1 MRKYFVLCTLLGCVL
16 NTQAQ
21 TYQQWVEKSVE
32 AVEKKDYQT
41 AQTALKQA
49 LVQEPANPN
58 NTLLLINLG
67 TVQRYLKLYAEALNS
82 YNAALAKYPDNVGM
96 LHSRASLYCEM
107 EKWNEALLD
116 YNHILHTDKNNY
128 QAYGQRAMLLVQ
140 QKKYSEAYADYAKL
154 EELKPNLPDG
164 LMGKALIAKMEQKWS
179 EAEEIYT
186 TLTYRY
192 KNRGDLYAHR
202 AECYLHLNKL
212 ARTQQDIEKAIS
224 LNYTD
229 PYVYVLRGQLRLKQY
244 DKGAAVKDFLQAK
257 SLGYNPSV
265 IDEYI
270 RSAGKKP

>member
-1 MRKYFVLCTLLGCVL
+1 MRPLPYIPTMWGCCTAVPASIAKWKNGTKLCWITTIFCIPTKTTIRLTV
-16 NTQAQ
+16 
-21 TYQQWVEKSVE
+21 SVQCFWYN
-32 AVEKKDYQT
+32 KK
-41 AQTALKQA
+41 
-49 LVQEPANPN
+49 
-58 NTLLLINLG
+58 
-67 TVQRYLKLYAEALNS
+67 R
-82 YNAALAKYPDNVGM
+82 
-96 LHSRASLYCEM
+96 
-107 EKWNEALLD
+107 
-116 YNHILHTDKNNY
+116 
-128 QAYGQRAMLLVQ
+128 
-140 QKKYSEAYADYAKL
+140 YSEAYADYAKL

-164 LMGKALIAKMEQKWS
+164 LMGKALIAKMEQKWP

-192 KNRGDLYAHR
+192 KGRGDLYAHR

-212 ARTQQDIEKAIS
+212 AHTQQDIEKAIS